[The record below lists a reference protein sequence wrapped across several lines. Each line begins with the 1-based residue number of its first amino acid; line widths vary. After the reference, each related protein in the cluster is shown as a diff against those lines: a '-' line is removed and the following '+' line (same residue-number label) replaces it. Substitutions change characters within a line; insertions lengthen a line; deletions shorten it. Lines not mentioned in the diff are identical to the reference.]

1 MLNGYPP
8 EYALIPAS
16 KISSLTQGMFVGSV
30 ADNFSERI
38 EQKIFHCEIVVDS
51 EKVKREE
58 KAYRPIPVI
67 TDFTDADGRDC
78 MKEMIQENYSRIKS
92 EVKQIVADE
101 LQRIQ
106 NDPILCKL
114 LPNR

>member
-1 MLNGYPP
+1 
-8 EYALIPAS
+8 
-16 KISSLTQGMFVGSV
+16 MFVGSV

-38 EQKIFHCEIVVDS
+38 EQKIFHCEIVVDT

-67 TDFTDADGRDC
+67 TDFRDGDGRDC
-78 MKEMIQENYSRIKS
+78 MKEMIQENYNRIKA

-101 LQRIQ
+101 LERIQ
-106 NDPILCKL
+106 NDPALVHL
-114 LPNR
+114 LQQK